1 MYQALYRKWRP
12 LNFDDVVGQAH
23 IKTTL
28 QNQIATGKTAHAY
41 LFTGSRGTGKTTF
54 ARIFAKTINCLN
66 SKDGT
71 PCLECDICKSA
82 DEGTLSDILEID
94 AASNTGVDD
103 IRELKESTAF
113 MPELCRYK
121 VYIIDEVHMLSTNAF
136 NALLKILEEPPAHV
150 KFILAT
156 TEVHKVPATIVSR
169 CQRFDFRR
177 FTIGD
182 IVSRLM
188 YIADAEKIN
197 LDESAASLIAR
208 LSDGGMRDALSLLDQ
223 CLSYSNDVNVETVS
237 NAAGIAG
244 RDYVFDLIDCIKN
257 NDSTKAISI
266 IDKLYEMSKDV
277 QRLCEE
283 ILSQLRNLMILKT
296 VSGKDELLTC
306 LPEEVS
312 RLKEIANGME
322 LSTILNKL
330 SIIQDCNERL
340 PKVNSKRVEI
350 EMCFVKLCSD
360 VRKFETPQKSS
371 ALDNDV
377 VKRIEDRILRI
388 EKALSNG
395 ATVSDFQKNTPAEP
409 LFPQNQSPVPMPVV
423 DASKVTTDTLVPIRD
438 WNEIVDRVTIASK
451 QIGGFLAKSE
461 GFEYKNACF
470 IIVDNDFFLEMFKK
484 SDAAKII
491 QDVLKEYLGKT
502 YNIGVKSAKNVSPE
516 DTDNPVNKLKRKAKA
531 ADIEVNIKN

>member
-12 LNFDDVVGQAH
+12 LEFDDVVEQTH
-23 IKTTL
+23 IKKTL

-66 SKDGT
+66 SKDGS
-71 PCLECDICKSA
+71 PCLECEICKGA
-82 DEGTLSDILEID
+82 DEGTLSDIIEID

-113 MPELCRYK
+113 MPEKCKFK
-121 VYIIDEVHMLSTNAF
+121 VYIIDEVHMLSTSAF

-177 FTIGD
+177 FTMGG

-188 YIADAEKIN
+188 YVANAEKIN
-197 LDESAASLIAR
+197 LDENAAALIAK

-223 CLSYSNDVNVETVS
+223 CLSYSNDVNIDTVS
-237 NAAGIAG
+237 NAAGIAS
-244 RDYVFDLIDCIKN
+244 RDYVFDLIECIKN
-257 NDSTKAISI
+257 NDPTKAISI

-277 QRLCEE
+277 SRLCEE

-296 VSGKDELLTC
+296 VSGKDDLLNC
-306 LPEEVS
+306 LPEEIS
-312 RLKEIANGME
+312 RLREIANGMDVN
-322 LSTILNKL
+322 TILAKL

-340 PKVNSKRVEI
+340 PRVNSKRVEI
-350 EMCFVKLCSD
+350 EMCFVKLCTEIKSD
-360 VRKFETPQKSS
+360 SLQKNFSVDNET
-371 ALDNDV
+371 
-377 VKRIEDRILRI
+377 VKRLEDRIIRL
-388 EKALSNG
+388 EKALANG
-395 ATVSDFQKNTPAEP
+395 ERISSDFNRKAQEP

-423 DASKVTTDTLVPIRD
+423 DATKVTTDTLKPIQD
-438 WNEIVDRVTIASK
+438 WSEIVDKIGRAST
-451 QIGGFLAKSE
+451 QIGGFLSNSQ
-461 GFEYKNACF
+461 GFEKDNACF
-470 IIVDNDFFLEMFKK
+470 IIVHNDFFLEMVKK
-484 SDAAKII
+484 TDVAKVI
-491 QDVLKEYLGKT
+491 QDVLKEHLGKT
-502 YNIGVKSAKNVSPE
+502 YNIGVKSAKNVMPDDVE
-516 DTDNPVNKLKRKAKA
+516 NPLNMLKRKAQDA
-531 ADIEVNIKN
+531 GIEVNNK